1 MCSSKTKTDCFR
13 YKILGLP
20 ANKQDQVAKIYKGMR
35 FFLFD
40 VDLRLMYGIFKAA
53 GPGGY
58 NIEPKAF
65 KNEFPSQVSSSSSI
79 QPFIHFSSF
88 ILIITTD

>member
-1 MCSSKTKTDCFR
+1 MGMVFMCSSKTKTDCFR

-35 FFLFD
+35 LFLFD

-65 KNEFPSQVSSSSSI
+65 KSEFPCQVS
-79 QPFIHFSSF
+79 IHCLLKF
-88 ILIITTD
+88 LLRT